1 MFFQDLI
8 FTLQQFWTIN
18 GCILLQPYDM
28 ELGAGTSHPA
38 TSLRCINTNPWNV
51 VYVQPSRRP
60 TDGRYGENPNRIQH
74 YYQLQV
80 IMKPSPDDIQELC
93 LDSLAMVGIRRNEH
107 DLRFVESDWENPT
120 LGAWGLGWEIWCDG
134 MEIVQFTYMQQLG
147 GIECYPIPSEV
158 TYGLERLAMYVQ
170 NVSSFWDIKWNK
182 DGVTYRDIFF
192 DAEREYSKYN
202 FELANVSILQQNF
215 LSYINEANRLLQLD
229 NIQPA
234 YDQCLKAS
242 HAFNLM
248 EARGAFSVHERVAH
262 MAEVRNVVRK
272 CCEKWYETK
281 RFATP

>member
-1 MFFQDLI
+1 MHMYFQDLI
-8 FTLQQFWTIN
+8 FTLQQFWTAKS
-18 GCILLQPYDM
+18 CILLQPYDM

-38 TSLRCINTNPWNV
+38 TSLRCIDANPWNV

-60 TDGRYGENPNRIQH
+60 TDGRYGENPNRTQH

-93 LDSLAMVGIRRNEH
+93 LESLAKVGISRTEH

-147 GIECYPIPSEV
+147 GIECKPVPGEV

-170 NVSSFWDIKWNK
+170 NVNSFWDIKWNK
-182 DGVTYRDIFF
+182 EGVTYKDVFF
-192 DAEREYSKYN
+192 HAEQEYSKYN
-202 FELANVSILQQNF
+202 FELANIDMLKQSFALHID
-215 LSYINEANRLLQLD
+215 EASRLLQL
-229 NIQPA
+229 NSIQPA

-242 HAFNLM
+242 HIFNLL
-248 EARGAFSVHERVAH
+248 EARGAFSVHERAAH
-262 MAEVRNVVRK
+262 MAEVRNVVRN
-272 CCEKWYETK
+272 CCEKWYK
-281 RFATP
+281 VKCG